1 MTSAGAANEDPS
13 LARARMQSGAYSPM
27 RRAFLVARC
36 RAGRDILRSYPLRL
50 SEGSSRMRIRTRW
63 SSTALALA
71 VISMGSACA
80 DDTPATTINF
90 GDGTSTTASE
100 PTASIT
106 WADST
111 ATEGLGTGSGTG
123 TAGETETE
131 TTATTGE
138 VVGPGQSA
146 SQLVTAG
153 DRSTSRSSWNS
164 NNYVNTAVLVTA
176 S

>member
-1 MTSAGAANEDPS
+1 
-13 LARARMQSGAYSPM
+13 
-27 RRAFLVARC
+27 
-36 RAGRDILRSYPLRL
+36 
-50 SEGSSRMRIRTRW
+50 MRIRTRW

-100 PTASIT
+100 PTTSFT
-106 WADST
+106 TADST
-111 ATEGLGTGSGTG
+111 ATEGVGTGSGTG
-123 TAGETETE
+123 STGETEET

-138 VVGPGQSA
+138 EVAPGQSA

-153 DRSTSRSSWNS
+153 DRSTSRS
-164 NNYVNTAVLVTA
+164 YVLVFTVGQPSKLQSTHESA
-176 S
+176 SYRLRGGLVGANGSPP